1 MAELVATAITS
12 LPPEETI
19 ERAVIFFPGEK
30 WRARTHS
37 ARTATFEGRPPIP
50 WGMIFLTVIA
60 FIAFVVP
67 GLILYFIV
75 IRRMYRLQNLVVS
88 AAPVSKGAEVTIR
101 YPKQAKKLV
110 KNFLSALPDIE
121 SEMLVK

>member
-12 LPPEETI
+12 LSPEETV

-50 WGMIFLTVIA
+50 WGMLFLTIIG
-60 FIAFVVP
+60 FIFFIVP
-67 GLILYFIV
+67 GLIFYFIV
-75 IRRMYRLQNLVVS
+75 LRRMYRLQNLVVS
-88 AAPVSKGAEVTIR
+88 AATASKGAEVIIR

-110 KNFLSALPDIE
+110 KNFLNALPSVE
-121 SEMLVK
+121 SAMLIK